1 MTKRT
6 PAARRR
12 PVKRTTRKPG
22 VLAAL
27 RALLRS
33 LFNRPAPAS
42 GGGGAPRGAHHLG
55 ADGTTTATGTSSA
68 DGSPT
73 SPSST
78 RSAPPARNEQPQKS
92 LTAL

>member
-42 GGGGAPRGAHHLG
+42 GGGGAP
-55 ADGTTTATGTSSA
+55 
-68 DGSPT
+68 P
-73 SPSST
+73 
-78 RSAPPARNEQPQKS
+78 RSAPPRRRWDDNRDRDEFGRWEPDESEFDEISTTSQE
-92 LTAL
+92 